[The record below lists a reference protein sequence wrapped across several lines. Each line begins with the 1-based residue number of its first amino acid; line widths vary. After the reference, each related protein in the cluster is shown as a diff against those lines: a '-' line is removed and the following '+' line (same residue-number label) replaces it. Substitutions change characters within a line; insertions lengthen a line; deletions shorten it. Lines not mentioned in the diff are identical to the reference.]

1 MSDLLL
7 AASAPDAG
15 ISVAAGITTKLVRD
29 LQAVHGLS
37 PTATAAVGRLATAA
51 ALLGTGLKG
60 PERVSLQIIGDGPIG
75 GLSAEAWLIDENTVG
90 TRARA
95 HLPDVDLP
103 PNARGKFDVAGIIG
117 NGRLQVIKTY
127 SMGQPYSGVVPLH
140 SGEIAED
147 VAAYLAFSEQIPSIV
162 ALGVLANPAG
172 VAAAGGAIAQ
182 VLPGADER
190 VIAALETRAAKLR
203 PVTTMVA
210 DGYDADALLREVA
223 GEIPLRGRR
232 ELLVTFAC
240 LCTRERVAAALMS
253 LDPSERGAMREDAET
268 EVVCDYCRRKYLF
281 SRDEI
286 ANLT

>member
-15 ISVAAGITTKLVRD
+15 IAIAAGITTELVRD

-37 PTATAAVGRLATAA
+37 PTVTAAVGRLATAA

-60 PERVSLQIIGDGPIG
+60 LERVSLHVLGDGPVG
-75 GLSAEAWLIDENTVG
+75 GLSAEAWLIDEHTVG

-95 HLPDVDLP
+95 HHPHVDLP
-103 PNARGKFDVAGIIG
+103 PNERGKFDVAGIIG
-117 NGRLQVIKTY
+117 EGRLQVIKTY
-127 SMGQPYSGVVPLH
+127 TIGQPYSGVVPLR

-190 VIAALETRAAKLR
+190 AIAALETRAAKLR
-203 PVTTMVA
+203 PVTALVA

-223 GEIPLRGRR
+223 GEIPLRARR
-232 ELLVTFAC
+232 ELRVTFAC
-240 LCTRERVAAALMS
+240 LCARERVAAALMS
-253 LDPSERGAMREDAET
+253 LDPNERAAMQEDDET
-268 EVVCDYCRRKYLF
+268 EVVCDYCRKTYLF